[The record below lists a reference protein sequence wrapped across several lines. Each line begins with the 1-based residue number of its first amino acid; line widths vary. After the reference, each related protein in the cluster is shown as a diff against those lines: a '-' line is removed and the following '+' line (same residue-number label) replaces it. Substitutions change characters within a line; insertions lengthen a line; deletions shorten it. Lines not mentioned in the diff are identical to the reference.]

1 MKTIKR
7 PYTPVCDLELVPV
20 ECISDF
26 AVILPRAFI
35 AVRDDSYRIPV
46 IPGSFTPGVE
56 SEQADSGTIYY
67 NVGHTFEVALTG
79 PDSQELL
86 SALSLQDLVA
96 IYTND
101 GKLQFSK
108 SASRLFFGT
117 SPEPRQKD
125 TLQLAENRPNVQ
137 VWSWDEP
144 VQYTV
149 QDYNSVNGVHALPS
163 IEYSTTAWSK

>member
-35 AVRDDSYRIPV
+35 AVRDGSYRIPV

-67 NVGHTFEVALTG
+67 NVGHKIGRAHV
-79 PDSQELL
+79 
-86 SALSLQDLVA
+86 
-96 IYTND
+96 
-101 GKLQFSK
+101 
-108 SASRLFFGT
+108 
-117 SPEPRQKD
+117 
-125 TLQLAENRPNVQ
+125 
-137 VWSWDEP
+137 
-144 VQYTV
+144 
-149 QDYNSVNGVHALPS
+149 
-163 IEYSTTAWSK
+163 

>member
-1 MKTIKR
+1 MKINKLYNMKTIKR

-20 ECISDF
+20 ECISNF

-35 AVRDDSYRIPV
+35 AVRDGSYRIPV

-96 IYTND
+96 IYTNEAGERIVSGSPQTPLKLTFSIVS
-101 GKLQFSK
+101 GKYQCKLSGKQVYIE
-108 SASRLFFGT
+108 AYH
-117 SPEPRQKD
+117 SPF
-125 TLQLAENRPNVQ
+125 
-137 VWSWDEP
+137 
-144 VQYTV
+144 
-149 QDYNSVNGVHALPS
+149 
-163 IEYSTTAWSK
+163 

>member
-20 ECISDF
+20 ECISNF

-35 AVRDDSYRIPV
+35 AVRDGSYRIPV

-96 IYTND
+96 IYTNC
-101 GKLQFSK
+101 F
-108 SASRLFFGT
+108 
-117 SPEPRQKD
+117 RQP
-125 TLQLAENRPNVQ
+125 AN
-137 VWSWDEP
+137 
-144 VQYTV
+144 
-149 QDYNSVNGVHALPS
+149 
-163 IEYSTTAWSK
+163 TT

>member
-35 AVRDDSYRIPV
+35 AVRDGSYRIPV

-67 NVGHTFEVALTG
+67 NVG

-96 IYTND
+96 IYTNEAGERIVSGSPQTPLKLTFSIVS
-101 GKLQFSK
+101 GKYQCKLSGKQVYIE
-108 SASRLFFGT
+108 AYH
-117 SPEPRQKD
+117 SPF
-125 TLQLAENRPNVQ
+125 
-137 VWSWDEP
+137 
-144 VQYTV
+144 
-149 QDYNSVNGVHALPS
+149 
-163 IEYSTTAWSK
+163 

>member
-7 PYTPVCDLELVPV
+7 PYTPVCDRELVPV

-35 AVRDDSYRIPV
+35 AVRDGSYRIPV

-79 PDSQELL
+79 PDNQELL
-86 SALSLQDLVA
+86 SEAGERIVSGSPQTPLKLTFSIVSGKYQCKLS
-96 IYTND
+96 
-101 GKLQFSK
+101 GKQVYIE
-108 SASRLFFGT
+108 AYH
-117 SPEPRQKD
+117 SPF
-125 TLQLAENRPNVQ
+125 
-137 VWSWDEP
+137 
-144 VQYTV
+144 
-149 QDYNSVNGVHALPS
+149 
-163 IEYSTTAWSK
+163 